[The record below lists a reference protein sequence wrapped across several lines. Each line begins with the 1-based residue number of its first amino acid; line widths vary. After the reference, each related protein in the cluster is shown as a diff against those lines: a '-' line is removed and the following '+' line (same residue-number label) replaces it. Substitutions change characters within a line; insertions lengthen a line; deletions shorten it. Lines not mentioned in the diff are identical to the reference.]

1 MAFNLDYKKLF
12 NSNLFGLDDSQR
24 YSEPYQVHPLIKR
37 NWGSGDVLREALG
50 LTANL
55 ARQRFDEVETVV
67 NERII
72 ESFTTYAG
80 PLTSWANSSGYTV
93 PALSSSPEGPGATE
107 EVTMTVIFTPGSWN
121 SVNISPLTEN
131 LLLQEGYG
139 GDFEGDPYFGK
150 YYYRTIPSFPASPN
164 LGPYAAG
171 LLLSDDR
178 MDGAQFSVAPL
189 MRRGQLPVDNDGDAY
204 KIQDHRYKLLRYSE
218 GNVEIVPTYNY
229 YLDSDPDYEAAIV
242 GIPEGRLPNYYVFE
256 IAVDAR
262 RSGGVVADIG
272 VNWTIIGDA
281 MGLPFLDTRDLLDG
295 ALAGSTP
302 QTDQLVSQGYF
313 YTYASSA
320 PDLEAPESNS
330 YIDEYQDIAILSRD
344 LDDDLLE
351 TYNLIARDDR
361 GTITDTSDDLLAI
374 DNYPFY
380 NKITIPYVQQY
391 NDPVITDALAAALN
405 PDLAAALM
413 TIVELYTINE
423 YKNRLTTSEGG
434 GPEIPFNFYE
444 GGNGD
449 NILTAQNVSIS
460 IVGYLEFLVRAIYNP
475 FADLSLAT
483 VSSRINTLIDQYS
496 TGMYANVPGF
506 LDGVQYLRTVAAL
519 EADSLLSN
527 SILSTEYGN
536 LQNAGENRP
545 LGAIA
550 DIAREFE
557 GLFNAG
563 ESAPGQTLMYI
574 VEKRVVPAGQ
584 TSIDISDP
592 AAPAPVQTLFFG
604 RDSNE
609 RNIVYYDTQIKYG
622 VRYQYDLK
630 RVEMVVGNEYQYTDA
645 NTVVGVEDLAGQGR
659 ALGNALGF
667 YDDQFGAQ
675 SRAQNDV
682 RNWVQTQ
689 PVAFP
694 AGALIGMTVNLFDY
708 YSPSAPDPDAEPL
721 YKVSEQTG
729 YYIYGLE
736 SVYPAT
742 LGQVYGNLSNI
753 WNATDWTIKA
763 DVVEIEIQPG
773 VGTNGND
780 SGGMLPSPVLPP
792 MPSMP

>member
-1 MAFNLDYKKLF
+1 MFFNYKKLL
-12 NSNLFGLDDSQR
+12 NSNLFGLADSQR

-37 NWGSGDVLREALG
+37 TWASDDVLREALG

-55 ARQRFDEVETVV
+55 VDPAAISGDETVV

-72 ESFTTYAG
+72 ESSTFAG
-80 PLTSWANSSGYTV
+80 PLTSGVNSSGYTV
-93 PALSSSPEGPGATE
+93 PALSSSPDGHGSTE
-107 EVTMTVIFTPGSWN
+107 EVTMTVIFTPAPWN
-121 SVNISPLTEN
+121 SINISPLTEN

-139 GDFEGDPYFGK
+139 GDLEGDPYFGK
-150 YYYRTIPSFPASPN
+150 YYYNPSLTIPSPSRSVTLSPESV
-164 LGPYAAG
+164 G
-171 LLLSDDR
+171 LVPGDSR
-178 MDGAQFSVAPL
+178 MAGAQTGVAPL
-189 MRRGQLPVDNDGDAY
+189 MRRGQLPTDNGGDAY
-204 KIQDHRYKLLRYSE
+204 RILDHRYRLLGYPE
-218 GNVEIVPTYNY
+218 NNVEIVPTYNY

-262 RSGGVVADIG
+262 RTGGFVADVG
-272 VNWTIIGDA
+272 VNWAIIGDA
-281 MGLPFLDTRDLLDG
+281 MGLSYLDTRDLLDG
-295 ALAGSTP
+295 SLAGSTP

-380 NKITIPYVQQY
+380 NKITIPYMQQY
-391 NDPVITDALAAALN
+391 NDPVITDALATTLS
-405 PDLAAALM
+405 PELAAAIM
-413 TIVELYTINE
+413 TIAELYTIFE
-423 YKNRLTTSEGG
+423 YRNPSSESGAY
-434 GPEIPFNFYE
+434 PEVLFNFYE
-444 GGNGD
+444 GSNSD
-449 NILTAQNVSIS
+449 NILTAQNVSIP

-475 FADLSLAT
+475 VASPDYAT
-483 VSSRINTLIDQYS
+483 VSNKINTLIDQYS
-496 TGMYANVPGF
+496 MGMYANSPGF
-506 LDGVQYLRTVAAL
+506 LDGVQYLRTVASL
-519 EADSLLSN
+519 ETDILLSN

-536 LQNAGENRP
+536 LQNAPEARS

-557 GLFNAG
+557 DLFNAG
-563 ESAPGQTLMYI
+563 EHAPGQTLMYI

-609 RNIVYYDTQIKYG
+609 RDIVYYDTQIKYG

-630 RVEMVVGNEYQYTDA
+630 RVEMVVGNQYQYIDA
-645 NTVVGVEDLAGQGR
+645 NTVVGVEDLAGEGR

-667 YDDQFGAQ
+667 YDDA
-675 SRAQNDV
+675 SEWTSPAENDA
-682 RNWVQTQ
+682 RDWVQTQ
-689 PVAFP
+689 PEDPPINVTAP
-694 AGALIGMTVNLFDY
+694 VGLPFDY
-708 YSPSAPDPDAEPL
+708 YSPSAPDPNAEPL
-721 YKVSEQTG
+721 YKTSEQVG
-729 YYIYGLE
+729 YYIYGLG
-736 SVYPAT
+736 SSARSAT
-742 LGQVYGNLSNI
+742 YQDLGQLYSNLPNI
-753 WNATDWTIKA
+753 WNGDWIVKA
-763 DVVEIEIQPG
+763 DVVEIEIQSG

-780 SGGMLPSPVLPP
+780 SGGILPSLVDG
-792 MPSMP
+792 SI